1 VERLLITKLVRR
13 GDRAELYARGHQ
25 FKDLTLFALSDLADL
40 GVDYAGLPEGVEV
53 PCRFWAYW
61 QESGKLNRAN
71 RPYKD
76 VVSLEAVS
84 APATATS
91 TDNSALLAEVR
102 AVRKL
107 LAALVE
113 AQGLAVKALGG
124 EDPATGAEEPA
135 SGAEDVEGLDQA
147 FPRFGDG
154 ELVSDAALPYFQRYR
169 EAERKVPQD
178 VAELRAWVKAAG

>member
-1 VERLLITKLVRR
+1 MERLLITKLVRK

-25 FKDLTLFALSDLADL
+25 WKDLVLFDLSDLADV
-40 GVDYAGLPEGVEV
+40 GIDYTGLPEGTEV

-61 QESGKLNRAN
+61 QESEKLNRAG

-76 VVSLEAVS
+76 VVSLEAVT

-102 AVRKL
+102 AVRGL

-113 AQGLAVKALGG
+113 AQGIAVPAELGAEG
-124 EDPATGAEEPA
+124 GTLEPEPEPEEEEPA
-135 SGAEDVEGLDQA
+135 DTVTRYEDGT
-147 FPRFGDG
+147 P
-154 ELVSDAALPYFQRYR
+154 VSEVALPYFEKYLQ
-169 EAERKVPQD
+169 AEGKAPAD
-178 VAELRAWVKAAG
+178 VMALRAWVRTAG